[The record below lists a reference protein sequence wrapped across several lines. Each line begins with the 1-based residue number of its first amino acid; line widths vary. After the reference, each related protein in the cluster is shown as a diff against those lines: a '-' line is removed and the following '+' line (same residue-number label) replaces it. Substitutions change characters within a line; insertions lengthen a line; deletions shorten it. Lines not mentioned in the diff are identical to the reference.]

1 MKLTNNRFS
10 IDLLS
15 GDYNHCLFYYD
26 ELIKIIEVIRANEEE
41 GFLLRNFKPMIPA
54 IRKWDDLAI
63 EQNLFLLKK
72 LNVIDFELLDQTA
85 NLFKFRVIRDNLT
98 EFKKIGNNR
107 FTPDFKFSEAEY
119 YSLLC
124 DVEDEVFENEYQTS
138 VDKFSDEISSR
149 FTKNEIV
156 DKLIAARD
164 DRNNLYEG
172 DTNALLEYKVEN
184 KPKLAAWLYN
194 MNESPFFT
202 LPVHPNASIFMETPL
217 SKLKIGL
224 YGRFLQLLRI
234 KVLNELIEKETQ
246 PAAAS
251 ETKKTEPLLFD
262 NQFNGIDDYGE
273 IRNHFIELTTTKSSI
288 DNEPFLT
295 DQQLDTFLVAAFVE
309 EKIKEKIKVNY
320 NASTQT
326 RIIRGIFYKFYNYC
340 ITSNIEPAKGRKGE
354 YVKLISDYFE
364 GFEYQKVFDNWNK

>member
-1 MKLTNNRFS
+1 VKLTNNKFS

-26 ELIKIIEVIRANEEE
+26 ELIKIIEVIQANEEE
-41 GFLLRNFKPMIPA
+41 DFLLRNFRPMIPA

-72 LNVIDFELLDQTA
+72 LNVIDFELLDQAA

-119 YSLLC
+119 YNLLC
-124 DVEDEVFENEYQTS
+124 EIEEEVFENEYQTS
-138 VDKFSDEISSR
+138 VDKFSDEISAR

-164 DRNNLYEG
+164 DRNNLYESI
-172 DTNALLEYKVEN
+172 TNALLEYKVEN
-184 KPKLAAWLYN
+184 KSKLAAWLYEI
-194 MNESPFFT
+194 NENPFST

-234 KVLNELIEKETQ
+234 KVLNELIEAETQ
-246 PAAAS
+246 PDAAS
-251 ETKKTEPLLFD
+251 ENEDKKPEVKFE
-262 NQFNGIDDYGE
+262 NKFNGITDYDLIKEQFIKLTELKSGE
-273 IRNHFIELTTTKSSI
+273 DKKPTLTVEQLDYFLKSVFIDGIVIKNKIKMNYKTKERSSIIAIFHKFYKYCKHDYELTTHSQKRYKELLS
-288 DNEPFLT
+288 NYFL
-295 DQQLDTFLVAAFVE
+295 
-309 EKIKEKIKVNY
+309 
-320 NASTQT
+320 
-326 RIIRGIFYKFYNYC
+326 
-340 ITSNIEPAKGRKGE
+340 
-354 YVKLISDYFE
+354 
-364 GFEYQKVFDNWNK
+364 GFESFDFRS